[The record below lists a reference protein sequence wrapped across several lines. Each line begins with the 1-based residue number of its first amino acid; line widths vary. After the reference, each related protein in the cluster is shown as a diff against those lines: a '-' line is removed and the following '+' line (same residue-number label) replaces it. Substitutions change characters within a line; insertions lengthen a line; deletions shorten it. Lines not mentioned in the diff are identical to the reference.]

1 MSLNSSMPSKLTDG
15 FHIQYSEDLEI
26 ELFRMTR
33 AQTVN
38 AKDAISRQDKFDF
51 TLASRYPDKLSAT
64 EVAQNGMVTPVK
76 GEMTKS
82 ILVPVI
88 TDMASR

>member
-1 MSLNSSMPSKLTDG
+1 MSFNSSTPGKLTDG

-33 AQTVN
+33 AQTAN
-38 AKDAISRQDKFDF
+38 AKDAILRQDKFNF
-51 TLASRYPDKLSAT
+51 TLASRYPDKFSAT
-64 EVAQNGMVTPVK
+64 EVAQNGMVTSVK
-76 GEMTKS
+76 GETTKS

-88 TDMASR
+88 THMTSR